1 MMLETEQ
8 LLPKAESRK
17 QKFIGVVGF
26 SFQPLAFSPQRAG
39 GTYA

>member
-1 MMLETEQ
+1 MMLDTEQ
-8 LLPKAESRK
+8 LLPKANSRK
-17 QKFIGVVGF
+17 PKFRGVVGY